1 MKKYITLLLS
11 LALVSS
17 SMTAKELSKEQ
28 KKEIKSQLKEYMK
41 HPESYLKLISNYKET
56 IDTQNSDI
64 AQRKATIYQLT
75 NRNNDL
81 ENQVTS
87 LQGQLKVCT
96 SKPAPECPPCPE
108 PGAIPSTGTIYKIQI
123 GLFKNLDISGYLK
136 DPKYFG
142 LEKDDDKNR
151 YVISYFNTKED
162 AETFI
167 TELRKLGVRGA
178 FAAKYENG
186 QRIFE
191 TTKKD
196 KTKPASDKPVTS
208 TKKKVPLK
216 KN

>member
-1 MKKYITLLLS
+1 MKRHIILLLS
-11 LALVSS
+11 LALVTS
-17 SMTAKELSKEQ
+17 SMTAKELSKEE
-28 KKEIKSQLKEYMK
+28 KKELKSQLKEYMK
-41 HPESYLKLISNYKET
+41 HPETYQKLISNYRTT
-56 IDTQNSDI
+56 IDSQNSEI
-64 AQRKATIYQLT
+64 AQRKATIYQLS

-87 LQGQLKVCT
+87 LQGQLKACT

-123 GLFKNLDISGYLK
+123 GLFKNLDMSGYLK

-142 LEKDDDKNR
+142 LEKDEDKNR

-191 TTKKD
+191 TDKKS
-196 KTKPASDKPVTS
+196 KAKPVSEKPAATG
-208 TKKKVPLK
+208 KKKVPLK